1 MIGKITCHICYF
13 CIIGNEICFI
23 TNLPENLYC
32 FGLFIVS
39 IHPCIHA
46 FISSD
51 IQSTTVFKI
60 KGILTTNS
68 FLITLTGISNAIALL
83 LILVHTTTMTT
94 TTAYAIENNQPDI
107 NATNLYKTHNMVLG
121 NNVKNLVI
129 LVPNE
134 AHEPYSLKEQQL
146 INQAFIPQNVRMNVG
161 TTIVF
166 FNADVGHDHREVI
179 VNGLTGSRVF
189 DTRIFSYYDDEDDK
203 IPNSSRNYTFN
214 EIGDFSYY
222 DTVFGKKIMN
232 GTIEVVSNPPL
243 TQAATMKNN
252 NADNNNNPL
261 TSYYP
266 QYDFDTIGTFVVPTE
281 MLNKYTRSFENQG
294 LQIYDIHNFR
304 NLMDKDDAEQSLIV
318 WTSNGHTL
326 ESVIEKLQKITPTLP
341 YA

>member
-1 MIGKITCHICYF
+1 M
-13 CIIGNEICFI
+13 
-23 TNLPENLYC
+23 L
-32 FGLFIVS
+32 
-39 IHPCIHA
+39 
-46 FISSD
+46 
-51 IQSTTVFKI
+51 
-60 KGILTTNS
+60 
-68 FLITLTGISNAIALL
+68 
-83 LILVHTTTMTT
+83 
-94 TTAYAIENNQPDI
+94 
-107 NATNLYKTHNMVLG
+107 LG

-179 VNGLTGSRVF
+179 TKGLTGSRVF
-189 DTRIFSYYDDEDDK
+189 DTRIFSYDDADDEDDK
-203 IPNSSRNYTFN
+203 LPNSSHNYTFN

-222 DTVFGKKIMN
+222 DTVFGKKVMN
-232 GTIEVVSNPPL
+232 GTIEVGSNPL
-243 TQAATMKNN
+243 TQAATMNN
-252 NADNNNNPL
+252 NNVDNNNPL

-281 MLNKYTRSFENQG
+281 MLDKYTRMFENQG

>member
-1 MIGKITCHICYF
+1 MFKV
-13 CIIGNEICFI
+13 ER
-23 TNLPENLYC
+23 NLPTTSLIVP
-32 FGLFIVS
+32 LF
-39 IHPCIHA
+39 A
-46 FISSD
+46 
-51 IQSTTVFKI
+51 
-60 KGILTTNS
+60 ILC
-68 FLITLTGISNAIALL
+68 NAIALL
-83 LILVHTTTMTT
+83 LILVHTTT

-107 NATNLYKTHNMVLG
+107 NATNLYKTHNMILG

-189 DTRIFSYYDDEDDK
+189 DTRIFSYDDADDEDDK

-222 DTVFGKKIMN
+222 DTVFGKKVMN
-232 GTIEVVSNPPL
+232 GTIEVGSNPL
-243 TQAATMKNN
+243 TQAATMNN
-252 NADNNNNPL
+252 NNVDNNNPL

-281 MLNKYTRSFENQG
+281 MLDKYTRMFENQG

-304 NLMDKDDAEQSLIV
+304 NLMDKYDAEQSLIV

-341 YA
+341 YG

>member
-1 MIGKITCHICYF
+1 MK
-13 CIIGNEICFI
+13 
-23 TNLPENLYC
+23 TNNTS
-32 FGLFIVS
+32 FIV
-39 IHPCIHA
+39 PLFA
-46 FISSD
+46 
-51 IQSTTVFKI
+51 
-60 KGILTTNS
+60 ILC
-68 FLITLTGISNAIALL
+68 NAIALL
-83 LILVHTTTMTT
+83 LILVYTTTN

-107 NATNLYKTHNMVLG
+107 NATDLYKTHNIVLG

-189 DTRIFSYYDDEDDK
+189 DTRIFSYDDNDDEDDK

-222 DTVFGKKIMN
+222 DTVFGKKVMN
-232 GTIEVVSNPPL
+232 GTIDVVSNPL
-243 TQAATMKNN
+243 TQATTMNN
-252 NADNNNNPL
+252 NDNDNSL

-281 MLNKYTRSFENQG
+281 MLNKYTRMFENQG

-304 NLMDKDDAEQSLIV
+304 NLMDKDDAEHSLIV

>member
-1 MIGKITCHICYF
+1 MFKVKRILPTSTFNITIF
-13 CIIGNEICFI
+13 
-23 TNLPENLYC
+23 
-32 FGLFIVS
+32 
-39 IHPCIHA
+39 A
-46 FISSD
+46 
-51 IQSTTVFKI
+51 
-60 KGILTTNS
+60 ILCS
-68 FLITLTGISNAIALL
+68 AIALV
-83 LILVHTTTMTT
+83 LILVNTTSI
-94 TTAYAIENNQPDI
+94 TAYAIENNQPDI
-107 NATNLYKTHNMVLG
+107 NATNLYNTHNMILG

-179 VNGLTGSRVF
+179 TKGLTGSRVF
-189 DTRIFSYYDDEDDK
+189 DTRIFSYDVDEDNEDDK
-203 IPNSSRNYTFN
+203 IPNSSHNYTFT

-222 DTVFGKKIMN
+222 DTVFGKKVMN
-232 GTIEVVSNPPL
+232 GTIEVVSNPL
-243 TQAATMKNN
+243 TQATTTTM
-252 NADNNNNPL
+252 NNNNSNSL

-266 QYDFDTIGTFVVPTE
+266 QYDFDTVGAFVVPTE
-281 MLNKYTRSFENQG
+281 MLNKYTRMFENQD

-304 NLMDKDDAEQSLIV
+304 NLMDNDDANHSLIV

-341 YA
+341 YG

>member
-1 MIGKITCHICYF
+1 MKTNNTNILQKIMFKVERY
-13 CIIGNEICFI
+13 
-23 TNLPENLYC
+23 LPTTS
-32 FGLFIVS
+32 FIVPS
-39 IHPCIHA
+39 FA
-46 FISSD
+46 
-51 IQSTTVFKI
+51 
-60 KGILTTNS
+60 ILC
-68 FLITLTGISNAIALL
+68 NAIALL
-83 LILVHTTTMTT
+83 LILVHTTTITTTT

-107 NATNLYKTHNMVLG
+107 NATNLYKTHNMILG

-146 INQAFIPQNVRMNVG
+146 INQTFIPQNVRMNVG
-161 TTIVF
+161 TTIIF

-179 VNGLTGSRVF
+179 TKGLTGSRVF
-189 DTRIFSYYDDEDDK
+189 DTRIFSYDDDK
-203 IPNSSRNYTFN
+203 DDKLPNSSHNYTFN

-232 GTIEVVSNPPL
+232 GTIEVGSNPPL
-243 TQAATMKNN
+243 TQAATVNNNN
-252 NADNNNNPL
+252 NANNNNPL

-318 WTSNGHTL
+318 WTSNGHAL

-341 YA
+341 YG

>member
-1 MIGKITCHICYF
+1 MKQCYGMF
-13 CIIGNEICFI
+13 KVKRI
-23 TNLPENLYC
+23 LPTTS
-32 FGLFIVS
+32 FIVS
-39 IHPCIHA
+39 LFAVSC
-46 FISSD
+46 
-51 IQSTTVFKI
+51 
-60 KGILTTNS
+60 
-68 FLITLTGISNAIALL
+68 NAIALL
-83 LILVHTTTMTT
+83 LILVHTTDT

-107 NATNLYKTHNMVLG
+107 NATNLYKTHNMIVG

-166 FNADVGHDHREVI
+166 FNADIGHDHREVI
-179 VNGLTGSRVF
+179 TKGLTGSRVF
-189 DTRIFSYYDDEDDK
+189 DTRIFSYDVDDDEDDK

-222 DTVFGKKIMN
+222 DTVFGKKVMN
-232 GTIEVVSNPPL
+232 GTIEVVSNPL
-243 TQAATMKNN
+243 TQATTTIM
-252 NADNNNNPL
+252 NNNNNDNFL

-266 QYDFDTIGTFVVPTE
+266 QYDFDTVGAFVVPTE
-281 MLNKYTRSFENQG
+281 MLNKYTRSFENQD

-304 NLMDKDDAEQSLIV
+304 NLMDKDNAKHSLIV

-326 ESVIEKLQKITPTLP
+326 ESVIDKLQKITPTLP

>member
-1 MIGKITCHICYF
+1 MK
-13 CIIGNEICFI
+13 
-23 TNLPENLYC
+23 TNNTS
-32 FGLFIVS
+32 FIV
-39 IHPCIHA
+39 PLFA
-46 FISSD
+46 
-51 IQSTTVFKI
+51 
-60 KGILTTNS
+60 ILCS
-68 FLITLTGISNAIALL
+68 AIALV
-83 LILVHTTTMTT
+83 LILVHTTT
-94 TTAYAIENNQPDI
+94 TAHAIENNQPDI
-107 NATNLYKTHNMVLG
+107 NATNLYKTHNMILG

-179 VNGLTGSRVF
+179 TKGLTGSRVF
-189 DTRIFSYYDDEDDK
+189 DTRIFSYDDDDDEDDK

-222 DTVFGKKIMN
+222 DIVFGKNVMN
-232 GTIEVVSNPPL
+232 GTIEVVSNPL
-243 TQAATMKNN
+243 TQATTTM
-252 NADNNNNPL
+252 NNNNNNNSL

-266 QYDFDTIGTFVVPTE
+266 QYDFDTIGAFVVPTE
-281 MLNKYTRSFENQG
+281 MLNEYTRMFENQD

-304 NLMDKDDAEQSLIV
+304 NLMDEDNAKHSLIV

>member
-1 MIGKITCHICYF
+1 MFKV
-13 CIIGNEICFI
+13 ER
-23 TNLPENLYC
+23 NLPTTSLIVP
-32 FGLFIVS
+32 LF
-39 IHPCIHA
+39 A
-46 FISSD
+46 
-51 IQSTTVFKI
+51 
-60 KGILTTNS
+60 ILC
-68 FLITLTGISNAIALL
+68 NAIALL
-83 LILVHTTTMTT
+83 LILVHTTTT

-129 LVPNE
+129 LIPNE

-189 DTRIFSYYDDEDDK
+189 DTRIFSYDDADDEDDK
-203 IPNSSRNYTFN
+203 LPNSSHNYTFN

-222 DTVFGKKIMN
+222 DTVFGKKVMN
-232 GTIEVVSNPPL
+232 GTIEVGSNPL
-243 TQAATMKNN
+243 TQAATMNN
-252 NADNNNNPL
+252 NNVDNNNPL

-266 QYDFDTIGTFVVPTE
+266 QYDFDTIGTFVVPIE
-281 MLNKYTRSFENQG
+281 MLDKYTRMFENQG

>member
-1 MIGKITCHICYF
+1 MKQCYGMF
-13 CIIGNEICFI
+13 KVKRI
-23 TNLPENLYC
+23 LPTTS
-32 FGLFIVS
+32 FIVS
-39 IHPCIHA
+39 LFAVSC
-46 FISSD
+46 
-51 IQSTTVFKI
+51 
-60 KGILTTNS
+60 
-68 FLITLTGISNAIALL
+68 NAIALL
-83 LILVHTTTMTT
+83 LILVHTTDT
-94 TTAYAIENNQPDI
+94 TTAYAIESNQPEI
-107 NATNLYKTHNMVLG
+107 NATNLYKTHNMILG

-179 VNGLTGSRVF
+179 TKGLTGSRVF
-189 DTRIFSYYDDEDDK
+189 DTRIFSYDVDEEEDDK
-203 IPNSSRNYTFN
+203 IPNNSRNYTFN

-222 DTVFGKKIMN
+222 DTVFGKKVMN
-232 GTIEVVSNPPL
+232 GTIEVVSNPL
-243 TQAATMKNN
+243 TQAATIMNNN

-266 QYDFDTIGTFVVPTE
+266 QYDFDTVGAFVVPTE
-281 MLNKYTRSFENQG
+281 MLNKYTRSFENQD

-304 NLMDKDDAEQSLIV
+304 NLMDNDDAKHSLIV
-318 WTSNGHTL
+318 WTSNGQTL

-341 YA
+341 YG

>member
-1 MIGKITCHICYF
+1 MKQCYGMF
-13 CIIGNEICFI
+13 KVKRI
-23 TNLPENLYC
+23 LPTTS
-32 FGLFIVS
+32 FIVS
-39 IHPCIHA
+39 LFAVSC
-46 FISSD
+46 
-51 IQSTTVFKI
+51 
-60 KGILTTNS
+60 
-68 FLITLTGISNAIALL
+68 NAIALL
-83 LILVHTTTMTT
+83 LILVHTTDT
-94 TTAYAIENNQPDI
+94 TTAYAIESNQPEI
-107 NATNLYKTHNMVLG
+107 NATNLYKTHNMILG

-179 VNGLTGSRVF
+179 TKGLTGSRVF
-189 DTRIFSYYDDEDDK
+189 DTRIFSYDVDEEEDDK
-203 IPNSSRNYTFN
+203 IPNNSRNYTFN

-222 DTVFGKKIMN
+222 DTVFGKKVMN
-232 GTIEVVSNPPL
+232 GTIEVVSNPL
-243 TQAATMKNN
+243 TQAATIMNNN

-266 QYDFDTIGTFVVPTE
+266 QYDFDTVGAFVVPTE

-304 NLMDKDDAEQSLIV
+304 NLMDEDEANHSLIV
-318 WTSNGHTL
+318 WTSNGQTL

-341 YA
+341 YG

>member
-1 MIGKITCHICYF
+1 MF
-13 CIIGNEICFI
+13 
-23 TNLPENLYC
+23 
-32 FGLFIVS
+32 
-39 IHPCIHA
+39 
-46 FISSD
+46 
-51 IQSTTVFKI
+51 STKPLVYT
-60 KGILTTNS
+60 TTN
-68 FLITLTGISNAIALL
+68 
-83 LILVHTTTMTT
+83 

-179 VNGLTGSRVF
+179 VNGLTGGRVF
-189 DTRIFSYYDDEDDK
+189 DTRIFSYDDNDNEDDK

-222 DTVFGKKIMN
+222 DTVFGKKVMN
-232 GTIEVVSNPPL
+232 GTIEVVSNPL
-243 TQAATMKNN
+243 TQATTMNN
-252 NADNNNNPL
+252 NDNDNSL

-266 QYDFDTIGTFVVPTE
+266 QYDFDTIGAFVVPTE

-304 NLMDKDDAEQSLIV
+304 NLMDEDDAEHSLIV

>member
-1 MIGKITCHICYF
+1 MFKV
-13 CIIGNEICFI
+13 ER
-23 TNLPENLYC
+23 NLPTTS
-32 FGLFIVS
+32 FIVPS
-39 IHPCIHA
+39 FA
-46 FISSD
+46 
-51 IQSTTVFKI
+51 
-60 KGILTTNS
+60 ILC
-68 FLITLTGISNAIALL
+68 NAIALL
-83 LILVHTTTMTT
+83 LILVHTTTITTT

-222 DTVFGKKIMN
+222 DTVFGKRIMN
-232 GTIEVVSNPPL
+232 GTIEIVSSPL
-243 TQAATMKNN
+243 TQAITTINN
-252 NADNNNNPL
+252 NDNDNSL
-261 TSYYP
+261 ASYYP
-266 QYDFDTIGTFVVPTE
+266 QYDFDTVGAFVVPTE
-281 MLNKYTRSFENQG
+281 MLNKYTRMFENQG
-294 LQIYDIHNFR
+294 LEIYDIHNFR
-304 NLMDKDDAEQSLIV
+304 NQMDKDDAEHSLIV
-318 WTSNGHTL
+318 WTSNGHPL
-326 ESVIEKLQKITPTLP
+326 DSVIEKLQKITPTLP
-341 YA
+341 YG

>member
-1 MIGKITCHICYF
+1 MIGKITCHICSF
-13 CIIGNEICFI
+13 SVIGNEICFI
-23 TNLPENLYC
+23 TNLSENLYC

-39 IHPCIHA
+39 MHPCIHA
-46 FISSD
+46 FIRSD
-51 IQSTTVFKI
+51 ILSVTMFKI
-60 KGILTTNS
+60 KGILITNS

-83 LILVHTTTMTT
+83 LILVHT

-161 TTIVF
+161 TTTVF

-189 DTRIFSYYDDEDDK
+189 DTRIFSYDDNDDEDDK
-203 IPNSSRNYTFN
+203 IPNNSRNYTFN

-222 DTVFGKKIMN
+222 DTVFGKKVMN
-232 GTIEVVSNPPL
+232 GTIEVVSNPL
-243 TQAATMKNN
+243 TQATTMNN
-252 NADNNNNPL
+252 NDNDNSL

-266 QYDFDTIGTFVVPTE
+266 QYDFDTIGAFVVPTE

-304 NLMDKDDAEQSLIV
+304 NLMDKDDAEHSLIV

>member
-1 MIGKITCHICYF
+1 MFKVKRI
-13 CIIGNEICFI
+13 
-23 TNLPENLYC
+23 LPTTR
-32 FGLFIVS
+32 FIVS
-39 IHPCIHA
+39 LFAVSC
-46 FISSD
+46 
-51 IQSTTVFKI
+51 
-60 KGILTTNS
+60 
-68 FLITLTGISNAIALL
+68 NAIALL
-83 LILVHTTTMTT
+83 LILVHTTSTT

-107 NATNLYKTHNMVLG
+107 DATNLYETHNMILG

-179 VNGLTGSRVF
+179 TKGLTGSRVF
-189 DTRIFSYYDDEDDK
+189 DTRIFSYDDDDEDDK
-203 IPNSSRNYTFN
+203 IPNSSHSYTFN

-222 DTVFGKKIMN
+222 DTVFGKKVMN
-232 GTIEVVSNPPL
+232 GTIEVVSNPL
-243 TQAATMKNN
+243 TQTTTTNNN
-252 NADNNNNPL
+252 NADNNNNNPL

-266 QYDFDTIGTFVVPTE
+266 QYDFDTVGAFVVPTE
-281 MLNKYTRSFENQG
+281 MLNNYTGMFENQG

-341 YA
+341 YT

>member
-1 MIGKITCHICYF
+1 MFKV
-13 CIIGNEICFI
+13 ER
-23 TNLPENLYC
+23 NLPTSS
-32 FGLFIVS
+32 FI
-39 IHPCIHA
+39 
-46 FISSD
+46 
-51 IQSTTVFKI
+51 
-60 KGILTTNS
+60 
-68 FLITLTGISNAIALL
+68 ITLFAILCSAIALV
-83 LILVHTTTMTT
+83 LILVYTTTTTT

-189 DTRIFSYYDDEDDK
+189 DTRIFSYDDADDEDDK
-203 IPNSSRNYTFN
+203 LPNSSRNYTFN

-222 DTVFGKKIMN
+222 DTVFGKKVMN
-232 GTIEVVSNPPL
+232 GTIEVVSNPL
-243 TQAATMKNN
+243 TQAITMNN
-252 NADNNNNPL
+252 NDNDNSL

-266 QYDFDTIGTFVVPTE
+266 QYDFDTVGAFVVPTE
-281 MLNKYTRSFENQG
+281 MLNKYTRMFENQG

-326 ESVIEKLQKITPTLP
+326 ESVIDKLQKITPTLP
-341 YA
+341 YG

>member
-1 MIGKITCHICYF
+1 MFKV
-13 CIIGNEICFI
+13 ER
-23 TNLPENLYC
+23 NLPTTSLIVP
-32 FGLFIVS
+32 LF
-39 IHPCIHA
+39 A
-46 FISSD
+46 
-51 IQSTTVFKI
+51 
-60 KGILTTNS
+60 ILC
-68 FLITLTGISNAIALL
+68 NAIALL
-83 LILVHTTTMTT
+83 LILVHTTTT

-189 DTRIFSYYDDEDDK
+189 DTRIFSYDDADDEDDK
-203 IPNSSRNYTFN
+203 LPNSSHNYTFN

-222 DTVFGKKIMN
+222 DTVFGKKVMN
-232 GTIEVVSNPPL
+232 GTIEVGSNPL
-243 TQAATMKNN
+243 TQAATMNN
-252 NADNNNNPL
+252 NNVDNNNPL

-266 QYDFDTIGTFVVPTE
+266 QYDFDTIGTFVVPIE
-281 MLNKYTRSFENQG
+281 MLDKYTRMFENQG

-318 WTSNGHTL
+318 WTSNGQTL
-326 ESVIEKLQKITPTLP
+326 KSVIEKLQKITPTLP

>member
-1 MIGKITCHICYF
+1 MT
-13 CIIGNEICFI
+13 
-23 TNLPENLYC
+23 TN
-32 FGLFIVS
+32 
-39 IHPCIHA
+39 
-46 FISSD
+46 
-51 IQSTTVFKI
+51 
-60 KGILTTNS
+60 LTTNS
-68 FLITLTGISNAIALL
+68 FLNKLTGISGAIALV
-83 LILVHTTTMTT
+83 LILVHTTTTT
-94 TTAYAIENNQPDI
+94 ITAFAIENNQPDI
-107 NATNLYKTHNMVLG
+107 NATNLYKTHNMILG

-146 INQAFIPQNVRMNVG
+146 INQAFIPQNVGMNVG

-179 VNGLTGSRVF
+179 TKGLTGSRVF
-189 DTRIFSYYDDEDDK
+189 DTRIFSYDDDDKDDK

-222 DTVFGKKIMN
+222 DTVFGKKVMN
-232 GTIEVVSNPPL
+232 GTIEVVSNPL
-243 TQAATMKNN
+243 TQATTITTM
-252 NADNNNNPL
+252 NNNNNNNSL

-266 QYDFDTIGTFVVPTE
+266 QYDFDTVGAFVVPTE
-281 MLNKYTRSFENQG
+281 MLNKYTRMFENQD

-304 NLMDKDDAEQSLIV
+304 NLMDKDNAEHSLIV

-326 ESVIEKLQKITPTLP
+326 ESVIENLQKITPTLP

>member
-1 MIGKITCHICYF
+1 M
-13 CIIGNEICFI
+13 
-23 TNLPENLYC
+23 
-32 FGLFIVS
+32 
-39 IHPCIHA
+39 
-46 FISSD
+46 
-51 IQSTTVFKI
+51 FKI

-68 FLITLTGISNAIALL
+68 FLITLTGISNVIALL
-83 LILVHTTTMTT
+83 LILVHTITT

-179 VNGLTGSRVF
+179 VNGLTGSRAF
-189 DTRIFSYYDDEDDK
+189 DTRIFSYDDDEDDK
-203 IPNSSRNYTFN
+203 LPNSSRNYTFN

-222 DTVFGKKIMN
+222 DTVFGKKVMN
-232 GTIEVVSNPPL
+232 GTIEVVSNPL
-243 TQAATMKNN
+243 TQATTINN
-252 NADNNNNPL
+252 NNDNNNSL

-281 MLNKYTRSFENQG
+281 MLNKYTRMFENQG

-304 NLMDKDDAEQSLIV
+304 NLMDKDDAEHSLIV

-326 ESVIEKLQKITPTLP
+326 ESVVEKLQKITPTLP

>member
-1 MIGKITCHICYF
+1 M
-13 CIIGNEICFI
+13 
-23 TNLPENLYC
+23 
-32 FGLFIVS
+32 
-39 IHPCIHA
+39 
-46 FISSD
+46 
-51 IQSTTVFKI
+51 FKI

-68 FLITLTGISNAIALL
+68 FLITLTGISNAIAIL
-83 LILVHTTTMTT
+83 LILVHTTTT

-107 NATNLYKTHNMVLG
+107 NATDLYKTHNMVLG

-161 TTIVF
+161 TTTVF

-189 DTRIFSYYDDEDDK
+189 DTRIFSYDDEDDK

-222 DTVFGKKIMN
+222 DTVFGKKVMN
-232 GTIEVVSNPPL
+232 GTIEVVSNPL
-243 TQAATMKNN
+243 TQAAITTTTM
-252 NADNNNNPL
+252 NNNNDNDDNNGNSL

-266 QYDFDTIGTFVVPTE
+266 QYDFDTVGAFVVPTE

-304 NLMDKDDAEQSLIV
+304 NLMDKDAAEQSLIV

>member
-1 MIGKITCHICYF
+1 MF
-13 CIIGNEICFI
+13 
-23 TNLPENLYC
+23 
-32 FGLFIVS
+32 
-39 IHPCIHA
+39 
-46 FISSD
+46 
-51 IQSTTVFKI
+51 STKPLVYT
-60 KGILTTNS
+60 TTN
-68 FLITLTGISNAIALL
+68 
-83 LILVHTTTMTT
+83 

-189 DTRIFSYYDDEDDK
+189 DTRIFSYDDDK
-203 IPNSSRNYTFN
+203 DDKLPNSSHNYTFN

-232 GTIEVVSNPPL
+232 GTIEVGSNPPL
-243 TQAATMKNN
+243 TQAATMNNN

-341 YA
+341 YG